1 MIQTNKIIKTLAYT
15 VLVGATSLCLLA
27 NAQQT
32 NTNNLPPCPKP
43 DYSKSSDLGAG
54 GRTEKWTKCWGKYRV
69 ELDSNFKGDILEGE
83 WLDGRLHGQGTY
95 FHLANNANKGDQY
108 VGEFKESKKHG
119 QGTYTK
125 TNVGKYVGEWKDD
138 MYNGQGVFTFL
149 NGGKQEGIWENNGF
163 IREAKVNLPNFN
175 KNVAT
180 NIDRTDIDAQQ
191 TNPNNLPPCPKP
203 DYSKSADFGVGGR
216 TEKWTKCWGRYRVEL
231 YEPNKG
237 DLLEG
242 EWLDGRLHGQGTYQ
256 FLANNQ
262 FRGDKY
268 VGEYREG
275 NWNGQGTYTH
285 ASGNKYVGQHKT
297 GYRHGQGI
305 FYFLADDQ
313 WKGDKYVGEY
323 RDGTWNGR
331 GTYMHANGDKYVG
344 EFRDGKANGQGT
356 YAYNNGNKY
365 VGELR
370 DGKLEGQGTYTYA
383 NSEKYVGEFKD
394 DKRNGQGVFAF
405 ADGRRQEGIW
415 EKDNFIREAKINLPN
430 LNSNVVTNTD
440 RTDIDRERQ
449 QLAEERRRLE
459 EEKRRLQQNNQR
471 DNAAIPTDNRRRF
484 ALVIGNANYSSLPKL
499 QNAIN
504 DARAMTQALRSTGFS
519 VATHENLD
527 LTGMQNAVRTFGEQ
541 LGKNDVG
548 LIFFAG
554 HGVQVKGKNY
564 LVPVRENIKKSFEVP
579 SNALDVD
586 LVLATL
592 ENVKNDLNIV
602 VLDACR
608 SPFPGE
614 SRGASRGLA
623 TLEAGKGIFVAF
635 STSPGKEASD
645 GSDANSPYTKNLSR
659 LLTEKGLSLEKV
671 FKEVR
676 KAVVSETNGEQI
688 PWENSS
694 LMGDFY
700 FKQ

>member
-1 MIQTNKIIKTLAYT
+1 MIQINKIIKTLAYT

-32 NTNNLPPCPKP
+32 N
-43 DYSKSSDLGAG
+43 S
-54 GRTEKWTKCWGKYRV
+54 
-69 ELDSNFKGDILEGE
+69 
-83 WLDGRLHGQGTY
+83 
-95 FHLANNANKGDQY
+95 
-108 VGEFKESKKHG
+108 
-119 QGTYTK
+119 
-125 TNVGKYVGEWKDD
+125 
-138 MYNGQGVFTFL
+138 
-149 NGGKQEGIWENNGF
+149 
-163 IREAKVNLPNFN
+163 
-175 KNVAT
+175 
-180 NIDRTDIDAQQ
+180 
-191 TNPNNLPPCPKP
+191 NNLPPCPKP
-203 DYSKSADFGVGGR
+203 DYSKSADLGAGGR

-256 FLANNQ
+256 FMANNQ
-262 FRGDKY
+262 FKGDKY
-268 VGEYREG
+268 VGEFKDSKKH
-275 NWNGQGTYTH
+275 GQGSYTKTNVGKYVGEWKDDMYNGLGIFTFLNGSKQEGIWENNNFVREAKVNLSNLNRNVATNNDRTDIDAQQTNPNNLPACPKSDYSKSVDLGAGGRTEKWSNCWGKYRIELNSDYKGDVLEGKWLDGWLHGQATYSH
-285 ASGNKYVGQHKT
+285 ANGNKYVGQYKN
-297 GYRHGQGI
+297 GYRHGQGTY
-305 FYFLADDQ
+305 YFLADDQ

-323 RDGTWNGR
+323 REGIWNGH

-344 EFRDGKANGQGT
+344 EYRDGKANGQGT
-356 YAYNNGNKY
+356 YTYNNGNKY

-370 DGKLEGQGTYTYA
+370 DGKFDGQGTYTFA

-430 LNSNVVTNTD
+430 LNSKVATNTD

-459 EEKRRLQQNNQR
+459 EEKRRLQQNIQR

-527 LTGMQNAVRTFGEQ
+527 LTGMQNAVRNFGEQ

-700 FKQ
+700 FKH